1 MRGKRSTR
9 AVPVTPK
16 LAEVMREW
24 LACRPASP
32 YLFCRDA
39 RVTRSKTKREAPTA
53 VTRDESH
60 DHLKRTLAKS
70 K

>member
-1 MRGKRSTR
+1 
-9 AVPVTPK
+9 
-16 LAEVMREW
+16 MREW